1 MDPLPHSEPPDPG
14 AASQRR
20 RALVSAQ
27 VGSWHR
33 GLPAGGA
40 EVDLAWCLS
49 LDLDPCA
56 GPDHLDRWAR
66 RIHPDDAGRFLRA
79 HADLVA
85 AGGRGEF
92 EVEYRILTRDS
103 RWLWL
108 LQRGGITRRGADGV
122 PLEAGGICI
131 EIDARKRAEVETQQN
146 ESRLA
151 TALWGARAAFWQ
163 IHRPSDTAVRSPLW
177 FAMTGYSRE
186 AWEQQP
192 QPWLSRI
199 HADDQPAVQRLIDEH
214 LEGRSQYLELEYRLR
229 CADGSW
235 KWLMDRGRVV
245 EWDFDGQPVAVIGV
259 SIDIDA
265 QKRSE
270 MALRST
276 EARLETAIWGAG
288 VGLYELDC
296 VSGSTHW
303 LNDWCSRFDLDPCE
317 GDGHVN
323 RWDDNIH
330 PVDLPAARARFTAH
344 LEGREE
350 YYDAEYRIRTRS
362 GEWRWMFERGR
373 VVARDP
379 QGGALRLVGTCM
391 DIDQR
396 KRAELAAE
404 QSQQRLKLAL
414 DTARGCLWEW
424 DVARQVFN
432 DEYYLL
438 HGVDPA
444 EGRRDPDFW
453 LNRVHHDDRDRIV
466 AMDSAVLSGAR
477 ESYDAQYRVRHADGR
492 WRWVV
497 DRFRGEDRDVSGRA
511 QRLVG
516 FLVDITAE
524 VEARE
529 AQLDTER
536 TLAAVTAHAPA
547 LLLLLDL
554 DARVRFANRPAA
566 GMTLAQMLGR
576 SLFELVSERIATV
589 LRPLYAQVLADGVAR
604 SALVDST
611 DASGTLHVYDHRVAP
626 VLVDGK
632 ATGLSVSA
640 IEVTDRWQAEQQLRT
655 AQSLF
660 DTVASNVLEV
670 LVLFDRDLRCVYINR
685 DIEGLTRG
693 ACIGLPVTRLAP
705 PGYQDAARDAALRV
719 LQTGQAQSLEE
730 IIDHSKL
737 GRIHVEVRLQPVVEH
752 DRINGVAMIAVDV
765 TSRVRQREQL
775 SAQATLLSMMREAV
789 VLMRRDWSVR
799 LSNPAFD
806 ALLGAPTGTLGGA
819 NIRALLQAA
828 IPELAALHA
837 GLSAELHQE
846 RLRGSMTREFDWR
859 RPDGQWLR
867 LIGTFT
873 PVSVDGDALIL
884 AVYVDVT
891 QERELE
897 RRIVEAA
904 AREQRR
910 LATAL
915 HDGLGQELTG
925 IALMLR
931 GLSASIVGSP
941 ATSRQRLDEIIA
953 LVNEAINSSRR
964 LARGFAPVSEQQ
976 GGLRG
981 ALRTLAESSTVPGGP
996 LVVFEDLLDGE
1007 PPFAD
1012 ATATH
1017 LLRVA
1022 QEATGN
1028 ALRHSTATQVRISLQ
1043 RQGADILLE
1052 INDDGQGFPDGTQ
1065 GTRGRGIETMRYR
1078 AEALRGRLD
1087 IDTRRGVT
1095 IRCVVPVHSIAT

>member
-1 MDPLPHSEPPDPG
+1 MDPLTHSDLPDPG

-49 LDLDPCA
+49 LELDPCA
-56 GPDHLDRWAR
+56 GPDHLERWAR

-108 LQRGGITRRGADGV
+108 LQRGGITRRGADGA

-199 HADDQPAVQRLIDEH
+199 HPDDQPAVQRLIDEH

-245 EWDFDGQPVAVIGV
+245 EWDFDGQPVALIGV

-276 EARLETAIWGAG
+276 ELRLETAIWGAG

-317 GDGHVN
+317 GDGHVT
-323 RWDDNIH
+323 RWDANIH

-344 LEGREE
+344 LDGREE

-362 GEWRWMFERGR
+362 GEWRWIFERGR
-373 VVARDP
+373 VVARDS
-379 QGGALRLVGTCM
+379 QGVALRLVGTCM
-391 DIDQR
+391 DIDER

-444 EGRRDPDFW
+444 EGRRDPQFW
-453 LNRVHHDDRDRIV
+453 FNRVHHDDRDRIV
-466 AMDSAVLSGAR
+466 AMEAAVLSGAR
-477 ESYDAQYRVRHADGR
+477 ESYDAQYRVRHGDGR
-492 WRWVV
+492 WRWFV
-497 DRFRGEDRDVSGRA
+497 DRFRGEDRDATGRA

-547 LLLLLDL
+547 LLLLLDI
-554 DARVRFANRPAA
+554 DARVRFVNRAA
-566 GMTLAQMLGR
+566 RGMTVDQMLGR
-576 SLFELVSERIATV
+576 SLFDLVSERIAAV
-589 LRPLYAQVLADGVAR
+589 LRPLYAQVLADGAAR
-604 SALVDST
+604 SAVVDFT
-611 DASGTLHVYDHRVAP
+611 DASGVLHVYDHRVAP
-626 VLVDGK
+626 VLSDGQI
-632 ATGLSVSA
+632 TGLSISA
-640 IEVTDRWQAEQQLRT
+640 TEITDRWLAEQQLRT

-660 DTVASNVLEV
+660 DTVASTIMEV
-670 LVLFDRDLRCVYINR
+670 LALFDRELRCVYVNR
-685 DIEGLTRG
+685 DLEGLSRDD
-693 ACIGLPVTRLAP
+693 CIGMSLQDIAP
-705 PGYQDAARDAALRV
+705 RPYREAMLRAAQRV
-719 LQTGQAQSLEE
+719 LQGGRLESVE
-730 IIDHSKL
+730 QIIESSRS
-737 GRIHVEVRLQPVVEH
+737 GRIHVEVRLRPVIERDAVS
-752 DRINGVAMIAVDV
+752 GVAVIVVDV
-765 TSRVRQREQL
+765 TDRVRQREQF

-789 VLMRRDWSVR
+789 VLLRRDGSVR

-806 ALLGAPTGTLGGA
+806 AMLGAPPGTLNDV
-819 NIRALLQAA
+819 NIRVLMQAA
-828 IPELAALHA
+828 IPDLRALHA
-837 GLSAELHQE
+837 SLEAELDGPGQ
-846 RLRGSMTREFDWR
+846 RGSTTREFDWH
-859 RPDGQWLR
+859 RPDGQVLR
-867 LIGTFT
+867 VVGTFT
-873 PVSVDGDALIL
+873 PVSVDGDAMIL
-884 AVYVDVT
+884 AVYVDLT
-891 QERELE
+891 QEREIE
-897 RRIVEAA
+897 QRIVDAA

-915 HDGLGQELTG
+915 HDGLGQQLTG

-931 GLSASIVGSP
+931 GLSTSIVEQP
-941 ATSRQRLDEIIA
+941 VTSRQRLDEIIV
-953 LVNEAINSSRR
+953 LVNEAIDSARR
-964 LARGFAPVSEQQ
+964 LARGFAPVSPAQ

-981 ALRTLAESSTVPGGP
+981 ALRTLAATSTRAGGP
-996 LVVFEDLLDGE
+996 LVVFDDMMDAE
-1007 PPFAD
+1007 PRLSD
-1012 ATATH
+1012 AAATH

-1022 QEATGN
+1022 QEATDN
-1028 ALRHSTATQVRISLQ
+1028 ALRHALATQVRISLQ
-1043 RQGADILLE
+1043 RDAADIVLV
-1052 INDDGQGFPDGTQ
+1052 ISDDGQGFPDEIE
-1065 GTRGRGIETMRYR
+1065 RVRRHGIETMRYR
-1078 AEALRGRLD
+1078 AAALHGRLE
-1087 IDTRRGVT
+1087 IDTSRGVT
-1095 IRCVVPVHSIAT
+1095 IRCRVPVHSGQA

>member
-1 MDPLPHSEPPDPG
+1 MDPLPHSELPDPG

-199 HADDQPAVQRLIDEH
+199 HPDDQPAVQRLIDEH

-303 LNDWCSRFDLDPCE
+303 LNDWCSRFDIDPCE

-362 GEWRWMFERGR
+362 GGWRWMFERGR
-373 VVARDP
+373 VVARDA
-379 QGGALRLVGTCM
+379 QGVALRLVGTCM

-444 EGRRDPDFW
+444 EGRRDPQFW

-477 ESYDAQYRVRHADGR
+477 ESYDAQYRIRHGDGR

-497 DRFRGEDRDVSGRA
+497 DRFRGEDRDASGRA

-536 TLAAVTAHAPA
+536 TLVAVTAHAPA
-547 LLLLLDL
+547 ALLLLDV
-554 DARVRFANRPAA
+554 DGRIRFFNRALLGLTP
-566 GMTLAQMLGR
+566 AQMQGR
-576 SLFELVSERIATV
+576 SLYEIVGERVAAV
-589 LRPLYAQVLADGVAR
+589 LQPLHAAVLSDGVAR
-604 SALVDST
+604 STLVETHDGRGALRV
-611 DASGTLHVYDHRVAP
+611 HDHRVAP
-626 VLVDGK
+626 VLADGRI
-632 ATGLSVSA
+632 TGLSVSA
-640 IEVTDRWQAEQQLRT
+640 TEVTESWLAEQQLRT

-660 DTVASNVLEV
+660 DTVASTIMEV
-670 LVLFDRDLRCVYINR
+670 LALFDRELRCVYVNR
-685 DIEGLTRG
+685 DLEGLSRE
-693 ACIGLPVTRLAP
+693 ACIGMSLQDVAP
-705 PGYQDAARDAALRV
+705 RPYREAMLQAAQRV
-719 LQTGQAQSLEE
+719 LQGGRLESVE
-730 IIDHSKL
+730 QVIEHSRL
-737 GRIHVEVRLQPVVEH
+737 GRVHVEVRLQPVIERGAVSGLA
-752 DRINGVAMIAVDV
+752 IIAVDV
-765 TSRVRQREQL
+765 TDRVRQREQL

-789 VLMRRDWSVR
+789 VLLRHDWSVR

-806 ALLGAPTGTLGGA
+806 AMLGAPPGTLNDV
-819 NIRALLQAA
+819 NIRASMQAA
-828 IPELAALHA
+828 IPDMRALHA
-837 GLSAELHQE
+837 SLEAELGRPGQ
-846 RLRGSMTREFDWR
+846 RGSTTREFDWR
-859 RPDGQWLR
+859 RPDGQL
-867 LIGTFT
+867 LHVVGTFT
-873 PVSVDGDALIL
+873 PVSVDGDAMIL
-884 AVYVDVT
+884 AVYVDLT

-897 RRIVEAA
+897 QRIVDAA

-931 GLSASIVGSP
+931 GLSTSIVEQP
-941 ATSRQRLDEIIA
+941 VMSRERLDEIIV
-953 LVNEAINSSRR
+953 LVNEAIDSARR
-964 LARGFAPVSEQQ
+964 LARGFAPVSEEQ

-981 ALRTLAESSTVPGGP
+981 ALRTLAEASTRAGGP
-996 LVVFEDLLDGE
+996 RVVFDDMTDAE
-1007 PPFAD
+1007 PRLSD
-1012 ATATH
+1012 AAATH

-1028 ALRHSTATQVRISLQ
+1028 ALRHATATEVRISLQ
-1043 RQGADILLE
+1043 RRDADILLV
-1052 INDDGQGFPDGTQ
+1052 ISDDGQGFPDEAGLA
-1065 GTRGRGIETMRYR
+1065 RGRGIETMRYR
-1078 AEALRGRLD
+1078 AEALRGQLE
-1087 IDTRRGVT
+1087 IDTGRGVT
-1095 IRCVVPVHSIAT
+1095 IRCRVPVHSGEV

>member
-1 MDPLPHSEPPDPG
+1 LTHSDLPDPG

-49 LDLDPCA
+49 LELDPCA
-56 GPDHLDRWAR
+56 GPDHLERWAR

-108 LQRGGITRRGADGV
+108 LQRGGITRRGADGA

-199 HADDQPAVQRLIDEH
+199 HPDDQPAVQRLIDEH

-245 EWDFDGQPVAVIGV
+245 EWDFDGQPVALIGV

-276 EARLETAIWGAG
+276 ELRLETAIWGAG

-317 GDGHVN
+317 GDGHVT
-323 RWDDNIH
+323 RWDANIH

-344 LEGREE
+344 LDGREE

-362 GEWRWMFERGR
+362 GEWRWIFERGR
-373 VVARDP
+373 VVARDS
-379 QGGALRLVGTCM
+379 QGVALRLVGTCM
-391 DIDQR
+391 DIDER

-444 EGRRDPDFW
+444 EGRRDPQFW
-453 LNRVHHDDRDRIV
+453 FNRVHHDDRDRIV
-466 AMDSAVLSGAR
+466 AMEAAVLSGAR
-477 ESYDAQYRVRHADGR
+477 ESYDAQYRVRHGDGR
-492 WRWVV
+492 WRWFV
-497 DRFRGEDRDVSGRA
+497 DRFRGEDRDATGRA

-536 TLAAVTAHAPA
+536 ILAAVTAHAPA
-547 LLLLLDL
+547 LLLLLDI
-554 DARVRFANRPAA
+554 DARVRFVNRAA
-566 GMTLAQMLGR
+566 RGMTVDQMLGR
-576 SLFELVSERIATV
+576 SLFDLVSERIAAV
-589 LRPLYAQVLADGVAR
+589 LRPLYAQVLADGAAR
-604 SALVDST
+604 CAVVDFT
-611 DASGTLHVYDHRVAP
+611 DASGVLHVYDHRVAP
-626 VLVDGK
+626 VLSDGQI
-632 ATGLSVSA
+632 TGLSISA
-640 IEVTDRWQAEQQLRT
+640 TEITDRWLAEQQLRT

-660 DTVASNVLEV
+660 DTVASTIMEV
-670 LVLFDRDLRCVYINR
+670 LALFDRELRCVYVNR
-685 DIEGLTRG
+685 DLEGLSRDD
-693 ACIGLPVTRLAP
+693 CIGMSLQDIAP
-705 PGYQDAARDAALRV
+705 RPYREAMLRAAQRV
-719 LQTGQAQSLEE
+719 LQGGRLESVE
-730 IIDHSKL
+730 QIIERSRS
-737 GRIHVEVRLQPVVEH
+737 GRIHVEVRLRPVIERGAVS
-752 DRINGVAMIAVDV
+752 GVAVIVVDV
-765 TSRVRQREQL
+765 TDRVRQREQF

-789 VLMRRDWSVR
+789 VLLRRDGSVR

-806 ALLGAPTGTLGGA
+806 AMLGAPPGTLNDV
-819 NIRALLQAA
+819 NIRVLMQAA
-828 IPELAALHA
+828 IPDLRALHA
-837 GLSAELHQE
+837 SLEAELDGPGQ
-846 RLRGSMTREFDWR
+846 RGSTTREFDWH
-859 RPDGQWLR
+859 RPDGQVLR
-867 LIGTFT
+867 VVGTFT
-873 PVSVDGDALIL
+873 PVSVDGDAMIL
-884 AVYVDVT
+884 AVYVDLT
-891 QERELE
+891 QEREIE
-897 RRIVEAA
+897 QRIIDAA

-915 HDGLGQELTG
+915 HDGLGQQLTG

-931 GLSASIVGSP
+931 GLSTSIVEQP
-941 ATSRQRLDEIIA
+941 VTSRQRLDEIIV
-953 LVNEAINSSRR
+953 LVNEAIDSARR
-964 LARGFAPVSEQQ
+964 LARGFAPVSPAQ

-981 ALRTLAESSTVPGGP
+981 ALRTLAATSTRAGGP
-996 LVVFEDLLDGE
+996 LVVFDDMMDAE
-1007 PPFAD
+1007 PRLSD
-1012 ATATH
+1012 AAATH

-1022 QEATGN
+1022 QEATDN
-1028 ALRHSTATQVRISLQ
+1028 ALRHALATQVRISLQ
-1043 RQGADILLE
+1043 RHAADIVLV
-1052 INDDGQGFPDGTQ
+1052 ISDDGQGFPDEIERV
-1065 GTRGRGIETMRYR
+1065 RGRGIETMRYR
-1078 AEALRGRLD
+1078 AEASDGRLE
-1087 IDTRRGVT
+1087 IDTSRGVK
-1095 IRCVVPVHSIAT
+1095 IRCRVPVHSGQA

>member
-1 MDPLPHSEPPDPG
+1 MDPSPHSDLPDPG

-56 GPDHLDRWAR
+56 GPDHVERWAR

-85 AGGRGEF
+85 PGGRGEF

-108 LQRGGITRRGADGV
+108 LQRGGVTRRGADGA
-122 PLEAGGICI
+122 PLEAGGICL

-199 HADDQPAVQRLIDEH
+199 HPDDQPAVQRLIDEH

-245 EWDFDGQPVAVIGV
+245 EWDFDGQPVALIGV
-259 SIDIDA
+259 SI
-265 QKRSE
+265 
-270 MALRST
+270 
-276 EARLETAIWGAG
+276 
-288 VGLYELDC
+288 
-296 VSGSTHW
+296 
-303 LNDWCSRFDLDPCE
+303 RFDIDPCE

-344 LEGREE
+344 LEGRAE
-350 YYDAEYRIRTRS
+350 YYDAEYRIRTRA
-362 GEWRWMFERGR
+362 GQWRWIFERCR

-379 QGGALRLVGTCM
+379 QGVALRLVGTCM

-404 QSQQRLKLAL
+404 QSQERLKLAL

-444 EGRRDPDFW
+444 EGRRDPEFW

-477 ESYDAQYRVRHADGR
+477 ESYDAQYRIRHADGR

-497 DRFRGEDRDVSGRA
+497 DRFRGEDRDASGRA

-529 AQLDTER
+529 AQLDSER

-547 LLLLLDL
+547 ALMLLDV
-554 DARVRFANRPAA
+554 DGRIRFLNQPVLGAA
-566 GMTLAQMLGR
+566 PQFVIGR
-576 SLFELVSERIATV
+576 SLYQIVGASVAAV
-589 LRPLYAQVLADGVAR
+589 LQPLHAAVLADGGAR
-604 SALVDST
+604 SAIVETVDRHG
-611 DASGTLHVYDHRVAP
+611 APRVYDHRVAA
-626 VLVDGK
+626 VLVDGRV
-632 ATGLSVSA
+632 TGLSVSST
-640 IEVTDRWQAEQQLRT
+640 EVTDRWLAEQQLRT

-660 DTVASNVLEV
+660 DTVASTIMEV
-670 LVLFDRDLRCVYINR
+670 LALFDRELRCVYLNR
-685 DIEGLTRG
+685 DLEGLSRES
-693 ACIGLPVTRLAP
+693 CIGMSLQDIAP
-705 PGYQDAARDAALRV
+705 RPYREAMLRA
-719 LQTGQAQSLEE
+719 AQSVLRGGRLESVE
-730 IIDHSKL
+730 QVIEHSRL
-737 GRIHVEVRLQPVVEH
+737 GRIHVEVRLQPVIERGVVS
-752 DRINGVAMIAVDV
+752 GVAIIAVDV
-765 TSRVRQREQL
+765 TDRVRQREQF

-789 VLMRRDWSVR
+789 VLMRRDWTVG

-806 ALLGAPTGTLGGA
+806 AMLGAPTGTLA
-819 NIRALLQAA
+819 DRNIRALLQAA
-828 IPELAALHA
+828 VPDLRALHSSLAAELDRA
-837 GLSAELHQE
+837 GH
-846 RLRGSMTREFDWR
+846 RGSITREFDWR
-859 RPDGQWLR
+859 RPDGQL
-867 LIGTFT
+867 LHLVGTFT
-873 PVSVDGDALIL
+873 PVSVDGEPMIL

-897 RRIVEAA
+897 QRIVDAA

-931 GLSASIVGSP
+931 GLSTSIVEQP
-941 ATSRQRLDEIIA
+941 LTSRARLDEIIV
-953 LVNEAINSSRR
+953 LVNEAIDSARR
-964 LARGFAPVSEQQ
+964 LARGFAPVSQEQ

-981 ALRTLAESSTVPGGP
+981 ALRTLAEASTRAGGP
-996 LVVFEDLLDGE
+996 RVVFDDMMDAE
-1007 PPFAD
+1007 PRLSD
-1012 ATATH
+1012 AAATH

-1022 QEATGN
+1022 QEATSN
-1028 ALRHSTATQVRISLQ
+1028 ALRHATATEVRISLQ
-1043 RQGADILLE
+1043 HRDADILLV
-1052 INDDGQGFPDGTQ
+1052 ISDDGQGFPDGT
-1065 GTRGRGIETMRYR
+1065 GRMRGRGIETMRHR
-1078 AEALRGRLD
+1078 AEALRGQLE
-1087 IDTRRGVT
+1087 IDTHRGVT
-1095 IRCVVPVHSIAT
+1095 IRCRVPVHSGEV